1 MMKKFFL
8 LLLLLPSLVFAQVKK
23 TKTTVKKAPAKTT
36 VAKQSE
42 SKQVTDGFTIN
53 GTITGYPDNTTVNL
67 LNPNTGAKESSAVI
81 IKNKF
86 KLTGKTPFPDFKVL
100 QVNNEQRYI
109 TLFLDNSNI
118 TLTSNKD
125 SISNATI
132 TGSKSQ
138 DDFEAYS
145 NAIKPY
151 ERMLNQQG
159 NYEATFMAQAVA
171 VLEKF
176 VKEHPSSY
184 ISPLAIFRENQL
196 SSNGQKMEELYN
208 MLAADVKTSPIAA
221 YVAQQIDEFK
231 KSGVGKPLADFS
243 QADTSGN
250 MISLSSLKG
259 QYVLVDFWASWCG
272 PCRAENPNVVR
283 MYNKFKDKKFTVLGV
298 SLDKTK
304 QAWVSAINADALT
317 WAHVSDLQ
325 GWGNSV
331 AQQFQIQSIPQN
343 FLLDPNGNVI
353 ARNLRGAAL
362 EYKLTSL
369 LQ

>member
-1 MMKKFFL
+1 MKKFFL
-8 LLLLLPSLVFAQVKK
+8 LLLLLPSLVFAQAKK
-23 TKTTVKKAPAKTT
+23 TKTIVKKAPAKTT

-67 LNPNTGAKESSAVI
+67 LNPNTGAKEFSSVI

-86 KLTGKTPFPDFKVL
+86 RLTGKTAFPDFKVI
-100 QVNNEQRYI
+100 QVNNELRYI

-118 TLTSNKD
+118 TLSSNKD
-125 SISNATI
+125 SISNATV

-145 NAIKPY
+145 NAIRPY

-159 NYEATFMAQAVA
+159 NYEATFLGQAVA
-171 VLEKF
+171 VLENF
-176 VKEHPSSY
+176 VKEHPSSF
-184 ISPLAIFRENQL
+184 ISPLAIYRENQL
-196 SSNGQKMEELYN
+196 TSNGKKMEELYN
-208 MLAADVKTSPIAA
+208 SLSDSVKISPIATFI
-221 YVAQQIDEFK
+221 AQQITEFK
-231 KSGVGKPLADFS
+231 KSGIGQPLADFS

-250 MISLSSLKG
+250 MITLSSLKG